1 MNSIKDILQKY
12 MLSVLAIDEDGN
24 SYSYSQA
31 LSFARNIG
39 QVYRERPLV
48 FCLAENS
55 IGSLMGY
62 LSFMQNRW
70 VVLMLDAKL
79 DSELL
84 QGLVGKYQP
93 NLIWM
98 PDSRVQEFA
107 NAKLI
112 YQDYGYSLIE
122 LNSDQ
127 IHLHTDL
134 GLLLTTSG
142 STGSPK
148 LVRLSYQNLL
158 ANASSIAEYLDITA
172 EERPITSLPM
182 YYSFGLS
189 VINSHIIKGATLLLS
204 KRGLMEKEFWNML
217 KEQKVT
223 SMSGVPYTF
232 EMLHRL
238 RFQRMNLPD
247 LRTITQAGGKLN
259 DNLIEFFALHAQ
271 KTGQRFFVMY
281 GQTEATARM
290 SYLPYQQT
298 LDKIG
303 SIGIPIPGGRFML
316 MDDLG
321 NEITETG
328 KSGELV
334 YFGEN
339 VSLGYAESQDDLS
352 LGDEN
357 QGCLATGDIAQV
369 DSDGYYYIVGRKKRF
384 IKIFGNRVNLD
395 ASEQLLKAF
404 YPDIV
409 CTGRDDKM
417 YIYTLESGKED
428 EIRSF
433 IAHKLGIHISAFVV
447 RQINEI
453 PKNNSGKVL
462 YAHLS
467 IE

>member
-1 MNSIKDILQKY
+1 MILMKDILQSY
-12 MLSVLAIDEDGN
+12 ASSVLAIDEGGN

-31 LSFARNIG
+31 LSFAGNMYK
-39 QVYRERPLV
+39 VYRNRPLV

-62 LSFMQNRW
+62 LSFVQNRW
-70 VVLMLDAKL
+70 VALMLDAKL
-79 DSELL
+79 DAELL
-84 QGLVGKYQP
+84 QGLVERYEP
-93 NLIWM
+93 NLVWLS
-98 PDSRVQEFA
+98 DSRIWEFTG
-107 NAKLI
+107 AKVL

-122 LNSDQ
+122 LNCSL
-127 IHLHTDL
+127 IHLHAEL

-148 LVRLSYQNLL
+148 LVRLSYRNLWV
-158 ANASSIAEYLDITA
+158 NASSIAEYLDITT

-217 KEQKVT
+217 KEKKAT
-223 SMSGVPYTF
+223 SISGVPYTF

-238 RFQRMNLPD
+238 RFQRMDLPN

-259 DNLIEFFALHAQ
+259 DNLIQLFAQHA
-271 KTGQRFFVMY
+271 KEVGRRFFVMY

-298 LDKIG
+298 LNKMG
-303 SIGIPIPGGRFML
+303 SIGIPIPGGRFAL
-316 MDDLG
+316 VDDQG
-321 NEITETG
+321 NEITESE
-328 KSGELV
+328 KSGELL
-334 YFGEN
+334 YSGEN
-339 VSLGYAESQDDLS
+339 VSLGYAESQHDLS
-352 LGDEN
+352 LGDN
-357 QGCLATGDIAQV
+357 NRGCLLTGDIAQA
-369 DSDGYYYIVGRKKRF
+369 DNEGYYYIVGRKKRF

-395 ASEQLLKAF
+395 ASEQLLKVLC
-404 YPDIV
+404 PDV
-409 CTGRDDKM
+409 ACTGRDDKM
-417 YIYTLESGKED
+417 YIYTPQSGKED
-428 EIRSF
+428 EIRAF

-447 RQINEI
+447 RQIDDI

-462 YAHLS
+462 YSQLS